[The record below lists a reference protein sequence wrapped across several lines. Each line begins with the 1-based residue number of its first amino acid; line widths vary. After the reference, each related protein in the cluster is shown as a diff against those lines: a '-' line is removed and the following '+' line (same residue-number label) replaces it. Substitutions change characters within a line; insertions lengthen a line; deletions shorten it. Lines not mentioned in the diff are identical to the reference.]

1 MKSEFLALDADGDG
15 DISVA
20 ELETLIKSVKRQLK
34 MSDKE
39 ISKLIKDVDQNGDG
53 KVDCNEFF
61 HLIQSG
67 KNRDVLH
74 KELIKRSGIRQ
85 TFKKYDADGNGVITR
100 DEFRKIV
107 SDKYQT
113 KLMPDQINAMMNK
126 ADSDGSGK
134 IDYEEFLKSFTYFPI
149 SK

>member
-113 KLMPDQINAMMNK
+113 KYNYETTEHPQMSTCFYSKKKFHYLPFICFHFINLA
-126 ADSDGSGK
+126 
-134 IDYEEFLKSFTYFPI
+134 T
-149 SK
+149 